1 MSFTELTSKDDFESA
16 IKTEGK
22 YVIIYIYEGEMP
34 PQAEE

>member
-1 MSFTELTSKDDFESA
+1 MSFTELTSKDDFEKA

-22 YVIIYIYEGEMP
+22 YVIIYIYEGDMP